1 MLARAK
7 RILSGDIR
15 SEDYLHT
22 PDEVADTVHEMLAQF
37 GEGRVSREF
46 TRRMLNDWTLSF
58 HHGAQLVACQ
68 RTDRGV
74 IVFAVGTKQI
84 KVFLEAFPKLE
95 DRPEVVST
103 VPWPWQS
110 PNPPASPSR

>member
-15 SEDYLHT
+15 PEDYLHT

-37 GEGRVSREF
+37 GEGQVSREF

-58 HHGAQLVACQ
+58 HYGGQHILCKETEQ
-68 RTDRGV
+68 GV
-74 IVFAVGTKQI
+74 IVLALGEQIRAFHKEFPSHDDCPGVVG
-84 KVFLEAFPKLE
+84 
-95 DRPEVVST
+95 T